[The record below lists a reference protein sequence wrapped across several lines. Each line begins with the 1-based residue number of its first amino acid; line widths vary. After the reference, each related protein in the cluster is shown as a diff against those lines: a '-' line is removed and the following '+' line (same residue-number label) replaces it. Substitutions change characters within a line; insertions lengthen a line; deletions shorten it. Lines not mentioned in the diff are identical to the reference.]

1 VCKLTDHQCHNED
14 RIRSLE
20 NDRTESKVYIKQINE
35 ILQEIKSDVRGLKTA
50 PSSMSEKDNFK
61 QMVVMELLKL
71 ITMLITVLGALFGVV
86 KFLEK

>member
-1 VCKLTDHQCHNED
+1 MIDHKCHNEE

-35 ILQEIKSDVRGLKTA
+35 NLQEIKSDVRGLKKPVLTA
-50 PSSMSEKDNFK
+50 QEDKDAFK
-61 QMVVMELLKL
+61 QTVVMELIRLV
-71 ITMLITVLGALFGVV
+71 TMLIAILGALFGAV